1 MKKALDAQIPL
12 SLTDKEI
19 EALDQIAAHNRRT
32 RSDMSRI
39 IFEDLVDGRLTV
51 DDVPDIV
58 IPRSPAGFRV
68 TKDFKQ
74 RFDAFRNGVSADKI
88 MSKALRKLAAQN
100 PQGETNG
107 N

>member
-1 MKKALDAQIPL
+1 MKPELE
-12 SLTDKEI
+12 T
-19 EALDQIAAHNRRT
+19 QIAMRLTKQEIATLDKLAAENRRT

-39 IFEDLVDGRLTV
+39 ILEDLVDERMSIN
-51 DDVPDIV
+51 DVPDIV
-58 IPRSPAGFRV
+58 VKRSPAGIRV

-88 MSKALRKLAAQN
+88 MSKALRKLAAQ
-100 PQGETNG
+100 GETNG

>member
-1 MKKALDAQIPL
+1 MKPELE
-12 SLTDKEI
+12 T
-19 EALDQIAAHNRRT
+19 QIAMRLTKQEIATLDTLAAENRRT
-32 RSDMSRI
+32 RSDMARI
-39 IFEDLVDGRLTV
+39 IFEDIVDGRLSIS
-51 DDVPDIV
+51 DVKNEET
-58 IPRSPAGFRV
+58 RRGPAGIRV